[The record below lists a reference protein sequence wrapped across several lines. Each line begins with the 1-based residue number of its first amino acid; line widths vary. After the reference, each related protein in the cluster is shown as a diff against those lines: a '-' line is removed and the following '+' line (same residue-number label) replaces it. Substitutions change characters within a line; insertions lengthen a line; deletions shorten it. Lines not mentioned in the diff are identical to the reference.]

1 MQPKPTS
8 TPAQQPK
15 ARIVLNG
22 DLSHWEEVPI
32 FITRETC
39 GVLSG
44 LKQQEQTAAA
54 PAQNNK
60 KNP

>member
-22 DLSHWEEVPI
+22 DLSHLEVPI
-32 FITRETC
+32 FITRVTC
-39 GVLSG
+39 GALSG

-54 PAQNNK
+54 PAQKNK